1 MLRLI
6 DKARASRVVAQ
17 AMSRVRLH
25 TASHI
30 QRGENPNT
38 KWIAMPGNRLE
49 LACTGW
55 QIVIE
60 RRRLM
65 FAGERTV
72 YIGLNPEG
80 DEVIAHVTDLQQVK
94 QAVERMAADRQEFQL

>member
-17 AMSRVRLH
+17 AVSRVRLH
-25 TASHI
+25 TATHI
-30 QRGENPNT
+30 QLGQNPN
-38 KWIAMPGNRLE
+38 KWVAMPGNRLE

-60 RRRLM
+60 RRN
-65 FAGERTV
+65 FIFQGERTA

-80 DEVIAHVTDLQQVK
+80 DEVAASLTDLQHVK
-94 QAVERMAADRQEFQL
+94 QAIEKMAADRQEFQL

>member
-1 MLRLI
+1 LI

-25 TASHI
+25 TAIHI

-60 RRRLM
+60 RRNVI
-65 FAGERTV
+65 FQGQRTV

-80 DEVIAHVTDLQQVK
+80 DEVAASITDLQQVK